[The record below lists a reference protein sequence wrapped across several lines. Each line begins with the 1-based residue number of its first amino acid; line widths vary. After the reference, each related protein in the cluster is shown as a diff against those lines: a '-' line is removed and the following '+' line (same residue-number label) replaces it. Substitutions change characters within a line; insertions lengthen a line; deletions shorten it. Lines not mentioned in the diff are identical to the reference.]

1 MRDPN
6 KYPATKLQPNLKRES
21 KPKFYKSNNKPQTSK
36 RFKITNRHRKRMEK
50 MWGADVHA
58 EAVEGGLKELVL
70 TWFQE
75 TQAPQML
82 SDGNFP
88 AWFQGLAPR
97 QHAEDLLRDKGVG
110 SFLIRLSD
118 KAIGYIV
125 SYKGHD
131 RCRHFVITQNQHGQF
146 VVAGDCE
153 LFGSLNELID
163 HYRVSPIQPFGE
175 CLTFSCCEE
184 DAADLYDMVNV
195 QRQAE
200 VSVQALRKMWQQSE
214 SVEQQESEQPNA
226 PAQTPVLPPKSKGRK
241 LTGAVSV
248 DGLPLSQVRR
258 KHSERNTTQQRPK
271 GSTNP
276 MSGRDLGGSMDTS
289 YPANLIPAGESFSEL
304 DHEEGRCH
312 SLPLLNSSTE
322 EEEDPSHLSS
332 PSYSIKRVTCQT
344 YSLHAPS
351 TASMLASCG
360 SQQDCCEEGQ
370 LKPNPLYGSCEGPK
384 RAPAQ
389 VGAVTYA
396 EVPKG
401 PTSAGTPDD
410 TYEPVPGKATTDQGN
425 TYESLEDVKS
435 KTSKANNPK
444 SNKAWRKFLP
454 DYKKK

>member
-21 KPKFYKSNNKPQTSK
+21 KPKFHKSNNKPQTFE
-36 RFKITNRHRKRMEK
+36 RFKITNRNRKRMEK

-118 KAIGYIV
+118 KAIGYIL

-214 SVEQQESEQPNA
+214 SVEKQESEHPNA

-241 LTGAVSV
+241 LTGAVSTSSASTPT
-248 DGLPLSQVRR
+248 GYLSETEA
-258 KHSERNTTQQRPK
+258 HISPAQQCPK

-304 DHEEGRCH
+304 NHEEGRCH
-312 SLPLLNSSTE
+312 SLPLLNSCTE
-322 EEEDPSHLSS
+322 EEEAPSHLS
-332 PSYSIKRVTCQT
+332 T
-344 YSLHAPS
+344 
-351 TASMLASCG
+351 
-360 SQQDCCEEGQ
+360 
-370 LKPNPLYGSCEGPK
+370 
-384 RAPAQ
+384 PAQ